1 MSNFEI
7 LKRAAA
13 ERAEELRGEASSYDM
28 QRQHLPAAESQKLG
42 NAAKFLLM
50 AAQELA
56 GLAVLP

>member
-1 MSNFEI
+1 MQNFEI

-13 ERAEELRGEASSYDM
+13 ERAEEIRGEAASYDM
-28 QRQHLPAAESQKLG
+28 QRQHLPQAEALKLQ